1 MPRMSRYTVRYL
13 VTTLATTFAL
23 LFFCAGVHVASA
35 QTGTIA
41 GVVVDAGQGD
51 PLIGATVA
59 IEGTTQGAAA
69 DLEGRYRLTNLEPGE
84 YDMRFSYTGYQSKTV
99 EGVTVEAGETTRL
112 DIDLTSETREL
123 GEVTVSA
130 QAARNSE
137 AGLLR
142 QRQRASGVSDAISA
156 EAIGRS
162 GAGNAADAMSKVTG
176 ASVLEGKYVNMRGLQ
191 GRYVNAQLNGTNLPS
206 SDPDGN
212 SVALDLFPSNII
224 DNIVATK
231 TFTPDRAG
239 DFTGGSIDIATK
251 ALPEEFFFN
260 VSLSSSFNTEVGLGG
275 DVLRPTEGLDSV
287 PSAAQ
292 GELPSSL
299 GQVFNDD
306 EKAAQLDAATQA
318 FATPII
324 PAEESVLG
332 NQSIEIATGNQ
343 FEVLNGRALGVIG
356 SFSYDRSFEGFSDGT
371 TARFQQVGVSSE
383 TLNPNSDFTTQK
395 GVEETMWSGFVG
407 AAFQL
412 TPNHELGA
420 RLLYNSGLEEEARFE
435 SGALPRDLSGDQV
448 FQTRALRTTERT
460 VRSAELRGTHQFSDE
475 GLRAEWSASL
485 AETTREE
492 PDYRFFANQFSA
504 AGADTTFGISRSIY
518 LGPTRYFR
526 DLTEDKQSAKAT
538 LTLPVGEAQ
547 FKSGGQFA
555 LRSRTFRERR
565 FEHLSDEAR
574 FQGSPNGY
582 INEQA
587 GQVGDDLRGRNR
599 FGTYILDR
607 TQPSGNYDGDQ
618 DVYAGFAMAELPVP
632 GVENLEFIGG
642 VRVER
647 TDMSIATTDGSSA
660 GQFETTDLLPSAN
673 LVWEVQP
680 AMNLRAAYGRTLARP
695 SFREFAPFSSFSFI
709 GDYIEIGN
717 PELTRTRIHNLDLRW
732 EWFMRGGELLSVGGF
747 YKSFTDPIERT
758 IDTEAAG
765 SDVVVEYL
773 NKSSAT
779 VYGLEVEARTKLD
792 RLAPWLRHVQI
803 GANMSLVQ
811 SEVDRSEEEL
821 TAIRAFDDDPSTTR
835 QLQGQSPYLVNLNVS
850 YENPDSG
857 TSLNVL
863 YNRFG
868 DRLDTVTRNGLDIFE
883 EARGTLDVTASQAL
897 MHGITFKA
905 SVKNVLD
912 AEYVTSQSFGG
923 TTFVNDRN
931 PIGRTVSVGVSYG
944 L

>member
-1 MPRMSRYTVRYL
+1 
-13 VTTLATTFAL
+13 
-23 LFFCAGVHVASA
+23 
-35 QTGTIA
+35 
-41 GVVVDAGQGD
+41 VVVDAEQGD
-51 PLIGATVA
+51 PLIGATIA
-59 IEGTTQGAAA
+59 IVGTTQGTAA
-69 DLEGRYRLTNLEPGE
+69 DLEGRYRLASLDPGE
-84 YDMRFSYTGYQSKTV
+84 YDIRFSYTGYQAKTV
-99 EGVTVEAGETTRL
+99 EGVSVEAGETTRL
-112 DIDLTSETREL
+112 DIDLTSETSTL
-123 GEVTVSA
+123 SEVTVTA
-130 QAARNSE
+130 QAARDSE

-191 GRYVNAQLNGTNLPS
+191 GRYVDMQLNGTDLPS

-239 DFTGGSIDIATK
+239 NFTGGSIDIATK
-251 ALPEEFFFN
+251 ALPDQFFFN
-260 VSLSSSFNTEVGLGG
+260 ASISSSFNTEVGLGG
-275 DVLRPTEGLDSV
+275 DVMRPTGGLNAV
-287 PSAAQ
+287 PDAAQ
-292 GELPSSL
+292 GDLPSTL
-299 GQVFNDD
+299 GQAFNDD
-306 EKAAQLDAATQA
+306 AAADRLNAATRA

-324 PAEESVLG
+324 PAEESVVG

-356 SFSYDRSFEGFSDGT
+356 SFSYDRSFDGFSDGT

-383 TLNPNSDFTTQK
+383 TLNPTADFTTQK
-395 GVEETMWSGFVG
+395 GVEERLWSGFVA
-407 AAFQL
+407 AAFQI
-412 TPNHELGA
+412 TPQHEIGA
-420 RLLYNSGLEEEARFE
+420 RLLYNTGTEEEARTE

-448 FQTRALRTTERT
+448 FQTRALRTTERS
-460 VRSAELRGTHQFSDE
+460 VRSGQLRGTHQFGDE

-485 AETTREE
+485 AQTTRDE
-492 PDYRFFANQFSA
+492 PDYRFFSNQFST

-518 LGPTRYFR
+518 RAPTRFFR
-526 DLTEDKQSAKAT
+526 DLTEDNQSAKLT

-547 FKSGGQFA
+547 IKSGGQLT
-555 LRSRTFRERR
+555 LRSRTFREQR

-574 FQGSPNGY
+574 FQGSPNAY

-587 GQVGDDLRGRNR
+587 GLIGRDERGRNQ
-599 FGTYILDR
+599 FGTYVLDR
-607 TQPSGNYDGDQ
+607 TQPTGNYDGEQ
-618 DVYAGFAMAELPVP
+618 DVYAGFAMAEVPVP
-632 GVENLEFIGG
+632 GVETLEFIGG
-642 VRVER
+642 VRVEH
-647 TDMSIATTDGSSA
+647 TDMSIATVDNSRTGEF
-660 GQFETTDLLPSAN
+660 QTTDLLPSAN

-680 AMNLRAAYGRTLARP
+680 DMNLRAAYGRTLARP
-695 SFREFAPFSSFSFI
+695 SFREFAPFNSFNFV
-709 GDYIEIGN
+709 GDYVEIGN
-717 PELTRTRIHNLDLRW
+717 PDLTRTRIHNLDLRW

-758 IDTEAAG
+758 VDPLAAG

-779 VYGLEVEARTKLD
+779 VYGLEVEARTQLD
-792 RLAPWLRHVQI
+792 RLASWLRYVQV
-803 GANMSLVQ
+803 GANVSLIQ
-811 SEVDRSEEEL
+811 SQVDRSEEEL
-821 TAIRAFDDDPSTTR
+821 DAIRAFDDNPSTTR

-868 DRLDTVTRNGLDIFE
+868 ERLDTVTRNGLDIFE

-897 MHGITFKA
+897 MHGITLKA

-912 AEYVTSQSFGG
+912 AEYVTSQSFRG

-931 PIGRTVSVGVSYG
+931 PLGRTVSVGVSYG